1 MLTSSS
7 IELPLLELT
16 VIEVEPRHLHRLET
30 LLAAAEV
37 ELNPS
42 EGLCGLHK
50 YHCRCE
56 HMKSEDEQTKS
67 EQMSGLRKYKQIWKM
82 SCWVCACEY

>member
-1 MLTSSS
+1 MAHMLTSSS

-16 VIEVEPRHLHRLET
+16 VIEVEPRHPHRLET
-30 LLAAAEV
+30 LLVAAE

-50 YHCRCE
+50 
-56 HMKSEDEQTKS
+56 
-67 EQMSGLRKYKQIWKM
+67 
-82 SCWVCACEY
+82 

>member
-1 MLTSSS
+1 MGKYVNNAKACTYVACMLTSSS

-16 VIEVEPRHLHRLET
+16 VIEVEPRHPHRLET

-42 EGLCGLHK
+42 EGLCGPHK
-50 YHCRCE
+50 
-56 HMKSEDEQTKS
+56 
-67 EQMSGLRKYKQIWKM
+67 
-82 SCWVCACEY
+82 